1 MKKLLTA
8 ICILYSGVNFAQVN
22 LEHQY
27 TKANVYITQIGATD
41 WNYYTFIPSI
51 STLTIYDINHSLLK
65 TISIPA
71 VSGFS
76 PEYIYS
82 VSTNLF
88 NTDSYYEYGV
98 VYIGPY
104 DRYFIYNELGT
115 QLLNVDSAN
124 YSTCYNTS
132 AGLKLII
139 NSAGAKVPFGNVYS
153 LGGNFLAATPEIGN
167 GNNNYTLSNP
177 YPDPSNSMIHLTYD
191 LPAGTDKAEMVIT
204 NLNGQVVKT
213 CNVGSAFSN
222 ILLDTKQY
230 APGEYLY
237 YIHTD
242 NYTSPASKFV
252 ISR

>member
-1 MKKLLTA
+1 
-8 ICILYSGVNFAQVN
+8 
-22 LEHQY
+22 
-27 TKANVYITQIGATD
+27 
-41 WNYYTFIPSI
+41 
-51 STLTIYDINHSLLK
+51 
-65 TISIPA
+65 
-71 VSGFS
+71 
-76 PEYIYS
+76 
-82 VSTNLF
+82 
-88 NTDSYYEYGV
+88 
-98 VYIGPY
+98 
-104 DRYFIYNELGT
+104 
-115 QLLNVDSAN
+115 QLLHVADGFGIGG
-124 YSTCYNTS
+124 CYNTS
-132 AGLKLII
+132 AGLKMIV
-139 NSAGAKVPFGNVYS
+139 NSQVTNTLGNVYS